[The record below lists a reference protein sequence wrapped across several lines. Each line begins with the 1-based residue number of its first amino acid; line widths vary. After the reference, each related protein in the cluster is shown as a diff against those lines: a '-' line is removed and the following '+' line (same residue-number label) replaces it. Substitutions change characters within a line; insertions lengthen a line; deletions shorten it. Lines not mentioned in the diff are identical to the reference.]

1 VQVRGCFAS
10 KVTIN
15 DASLKLIAS
24 ACSYGLLQREALAI
38 WAGCGTL
45 PIVHFPLC
53 EDKHFDLRVA
63 VWSAISEAF
72 LHQSIVQCGMQIYDK
87 HSGAFWSVLNGAKC
101 DSETK

>member
-1 VQVRGCFAS
+1 MLGLSHQWSQSQLETKQNTVMKRDMHVFLVQVPGCFAS
-10 KVTIN
+10 TVTIN

-53 EDKHFDLRVA
+53 EDKHFDLRV
-63 VWSAISEAF
+63 
-72 LHQSIVQCGMQIYDK
+72 
-87 HSGAFWSVLNGAKC
+87 
-101 DSETK
+101 